1 MDTESIRLFTEV
13 IAHGG
18 ISEAARRNNLSQQT
32 LSRRI
37 IVLEEEVGAALLER
51 GQHIRPTA
59 AGKAFLDYAY
69 EVMALT
75 AKMRSEVKRASSGS
89 AGHLN
94 LKRYATESFF
104 QLVTRTVEE
113 LELLRPGLEVNLV
126 DKNENDTA
134 LVLEGLI
141 DLGFSREMARV
152 GELPPATEDGL
163 RRKRLRSNTFPLIFG
178 VLEGHPLAS
187 EPHPTLADIARY
199 RVATPSFASK
209 GPIPQATQAFFERE
223 GLNLRVD
230 LVVCH
235 SIMEYY
241 AYAKPGSVVI
251 FNESFRA
258 SMVSTKRRRFV
269 EIEPSDGPFEVSAL
283 LVYSPVNGNPALPV
297 AVETL
302 LAIDEELA
310 GQA

>member
-113 LELLRPGLEVNLV
+113 LELLRPRPRG
-126 DKNENDTA
+126 
-134 LVLEGLI
+134 
-141 DLGFSREMARV
+141 
-152 GELPPATEDGL
+152 
-163 RRKRLRSNTFPLIFG
+163 
-178 VLEGHPLAS
+178 
-187 EPHPTLADIARY
+187 
-199 RVATPSFASK
+199 
-209 GPIPQATQAFFERE
+209 Q
-223 GLNLRVD
+223 
-230 LVVCH
+230 
-235 SIMEYY
+235 
-241 AYAKPGSVVI
+241 PG
-251 FNESFRA
+251 R
-258 SMVSTKRRRFV
+258 
-269 EIEPSDGPFEVSAL
+269 
-283 LVYSPVNGNPALPV
+283 
-297 AVETL
+297 
-302 LAIDEELA
+302 
-310 GQA
+310 